1 MKNKKFY
8 AVLIPIVLWLVFKIC
23 ANLSDDNLKDYFNVL
38 VLSNPGLIIAF
49 AILTNKEQKKEK

>member
-23 ANLSDDNLKDYFNVL
+23 ANLSDDSLKDYFNIL
-38 VLSNPGLIIAF
+38 ALSNPGLIITF
-49 AILTNKEQKKEK
+49 AILTNKEKNKEK